1 MLITITGK
9 HIEITDAIR
18 SHAEDKVSKLSKY
31 YDNVNKVEVIIDGS
45 VSTNLSVEVLA
56 RTEHGKVFISTEKG
70 AELYSCID
78 MAVHKVEGQL
88 RKAKGIN
95 RDNKFKSGVEPE

>member
-1 MLITITGK
+1 MLITISGK

-18 SHAEDKVSKLSKY
+18 EHAEDKVSKLPKY
-31 YDNVNKVEVIIDGS
+31 YDDVNKIEVVIDGS
-45 VSTNLSVEVLA
+45 VDGNLSVEVIA
-56 RTEHGKVFISTEKG
+56 HAAHGKVFISTEKG

-78 MAVHKVEGQL
+78 LAVHKIEGQL

-95 RDNKFKSGVEPE
+95 RDNKYKAGAEPQ

>member
-1 MLITITGK
+1 MLITISGK

-18 SHAEDKVSKLSKY
+18 NHTEDKVAKLSKY
-31 YDNVNKVEVIIDGS
+31 YDNVNKVEVVIDGS
-45 VSTNLSVEVLA
+45 VSTSLSVEVIA
-56 RTEHGKVFISTEKG
+56 RAEHGKVFISTEKG

-88 RKAKGIN
+88 RKAKGID
-95 RDNKFKSGVEPE
+95 RDNKFKISPEPQ